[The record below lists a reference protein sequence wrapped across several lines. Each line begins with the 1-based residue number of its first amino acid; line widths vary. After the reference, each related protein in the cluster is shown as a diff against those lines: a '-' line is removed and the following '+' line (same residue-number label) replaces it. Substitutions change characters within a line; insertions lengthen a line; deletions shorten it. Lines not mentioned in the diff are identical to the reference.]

1 MKNNNR
7 NQRPEAPEPDWEA
20 IPEELRALRQWVVWR
35 YVWKD
40 GESGKGSWTKLPL
53 QPNGQAASSTDSA
66 TWSQFETVRLA
77 YLQQAGR
84 FSGIGFVFTRESGYV
99 GIDLDECI
107 TWGEGKDRHIPTYND
122 WAQRL
127 FERLSAATDGIGTY
141 TEFSPSRT
149 GLHFIVKANPSQAIK
164 LPEIEIYPEGRYFTM
179 TGSTCWSDDVRD
191 CTETI
196 DEIVAILLGEREAPQ
211 SYEDSTPTEHPDKPK
226 KHNLTVQQRIDMAFH
241 AVNGEEVRQLFCG
254 NIEKYKRG
262 DNEGRS
268 EADMALASYFAFYCD
283 GDPEI
288 LSQMM
293 LQSKLVRPKY
303 VRILSKKDGR
313 TYLEKTIELV
323 LSRQKK
329 FYNEGE
335 MIFNFVPHTAGTTA
349 SKSQKRYQLLE
360 LGEAAIKDRHDPNAQ
375 GLRVGEG
382 YYELDE
388 YYRPRRGLLSIIVG
402 DPGSGKALALDTKLP
417 TPTGW
422 TTMGEVKVGDHLLDE
437 TGYICR
443 VMMTTPVM
451 HDHTCYRV
459 TFNDGSEIIA
469 DADHL
474 WTTRTEAARQR
485 QIKMRLR
492 GTYEPLRLHTSTTEQ
507 IKNSLLTRDKTKR
520 RNHAV
525 QVIQPIQ
532 LPEQEYMVDP
542 YVLGAWLGDGASAGG
557 RIYSNDPEIVEE
569 IAKAGFDIQKKNAPF
584 MYQIKKLQVLL
595 RSIGVLG
602 NKHIP
607 QNYLRG
613 SYLQRLALLQ
623 GLMDTDGHISTK
635 GDCEFTSMNRR
646 LAEGVKDLLNGLG
659 VVANIGIGRAMLKGK
674 DCGTRY
680 RVGFSTTL
688 PVFRLPRKASRL
700 PKVCPYNKWR
710 TIEKVEEVDSV
721 PVKCIQVNS
730 PSKLYL
736 AGKSYIPTH
745 NTTLTL
751 NYLFHL
757 ARKHNLRAGLSTF
770 ENDPIDIAHSLV
782 QAHLRKPT
790 FPELDGACTDQE
802 FLDAL
807 DQIGNQF
814 TIYQP
819 SWDESNCQALVENY
833 WEPDIKGDGLD
844 ILFLDPFS
852 NLQPPPELLGK
863 YTDFANQ
870 QLAYYWRYIQS
881 RALLGFLCCHP
892 TKNYDRK
899 QGPPKL
905 WNINGSG
912 AFDRC
917 ADYGLGIMRQDH
929 RLIVEIQKIRKW
941 RTGSMGETIAL
952 SYRQSQGEYQR
963 ADLPAKYR
971 QNGFQR
977 KKAGIRF

>member
-1 MKNNNR
+1 MKQTNR
-7 NQRPEAPEPDWEA
+7 SQRPEAPEPDWEA
-20 IPEELRALRQWVVWR
+20 IPEELRNLRQWVLWR

-40 GESGKGSWTKLPL
+40 GENSKGSWTKLPL
-53 QPNGQAASSTDSA
+53 QPSGEAASSTDSN

-84 FSGIGFVFTRESGYV
+84 FAGIGFVFTRESGYI

-179 TGSTCWSDDVRD
+179 TGSTCWADDVQD
-191 CTETI
+191 CTETVN
-196 DEIVAILLGEREAPQ
+196 EIVSILLGEREAPHLD
-211 SYEDSTPTEHPDKPK
+211 EDSTPTEHPEKPK
-226 KHNLTVQQRIDMAFH
+226 KHNLTVQQRIDLAFH
-241 AVNGEEVRQLFCG
+241 AVNGEEVRQLFGG

-303 VRILSKKDGR
+303 VRILSKKDGK

-335 MIFNFVPHTAGTTA
+335 MIFNFVPHTVT

-375 GLRVGEG
+375 GLRVGGG
-382 YYELDE
+382 YDELDD

-402 DPGSGKALALDTKLP
+402 DPGSGK
-417 TPTGW
+417 
-422 TTMGEVKVGDHLLDE
+422 
-437 TGYICR
+437 
-443 VMMTTPVM
+443 
-451 HDHTCYRV
+451 
-459 TFNDGSEIIA
+459 
-469 DADHL
+469 
-474 WTTRTEAARQR
+474 
-485 QIKMRLR
+485 
-492 GTYEPLRLHTSTTEQ
+492 
-507 IKNSLLTRDKTKR
+507 
-520 RNHAV
+520 
-525 QVIQPIQ
+525 
-532 LPEQEYMVDP
+532 
-542 YVLGAWLGDGASAGG
+542 
-557 RIYSNDPEIVEE
+557 
-569 IAKAGFDIQKKNAPF
+569 
-584 MYQIKKLQVLL
+584 
-595 RSIGVLG
+595 
-602 NKHIP
+602 
-607 QNYLRG
+607 
-613 SYLQRLALLQ
+613 
-623 GLMDTDGHISTK
+623 
-635 GDCEFTSMNRR
+635 
-646 LAEGVKDLLNGLG
+646 
-659 VVANIGIGRAMLKGK
+659 
-674 DCGTRY
+674 
-680 RVGFSTTL
+680 
-688 PVFRLPRKASRL
+688 
-700 PKVCPYNKWR
+700 
-710 TIEKVEEVDSV
+710 
-721 PVKCIQVNS
+721 
-730 PSKLYL
+730 
-736 AGKSYIPTH
+736 
-745 NTTLTL
+745 TTLTL
-751 NYLFHL
+751 NYIYYL
-757 ARKHNLRAGLSTF
+757 AMKHKLRAALTTF

-814 TIYQP
+814 MVYQP

-870 QLAYYWRYIQS
+870 QLAYFWRYVQS
-881 RALLGFLCCHP
+881 RAQLGFLCCHP

-929 RLIVEIQKIRKW
+929 RLIVEVQKIRKW

-952 SYRQSQGEYQR
+952 TYRQTEGQYQR